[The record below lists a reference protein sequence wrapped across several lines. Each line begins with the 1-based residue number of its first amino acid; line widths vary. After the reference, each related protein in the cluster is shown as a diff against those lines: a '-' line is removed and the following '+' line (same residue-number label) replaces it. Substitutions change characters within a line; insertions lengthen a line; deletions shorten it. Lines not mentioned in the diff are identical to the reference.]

1 MAEYITEQQ
10 RQEIE
15 DSVVYY
21 GMREFHR
28 LLEKYTGIEARPYW
42 AYQYFDNCGNYIG
55 DSHNSGLDDLLEAAY
70 VKVVAGNG

>member
-10 RQEIE
+10 RQELE
-15 DSVVYY
+15 DSTAY
-21 GMREFHR
+21 GMNEFHR
-28 LLEKYTGIEARPYW
+28 LLEEYTGIEARPYR

-55 DSHNSGLDDLLEAAY
+55 DSHNSGLSDLLEAAY